1 MADTPKATQ
10 QYAAMGMVTAREME
24 TATGMETV
32 MATVTM
38 GMGMAME
45 TVMGMGMGRTP
56 ACHTQTAPFQ
66 LARAV
71 SGLAALAAVP
81 AQPQKRSR

>member
-38 GMGMAME
+38 GMAME
-45 TVMGMGMGRTP
+45 TVMGMGRTP